1 MKADKLILGI
11 DAGSVS
17 ISVILLDLQGN
28 ISFKAS
34 ASHHGEVKQT
44 LSDLIQKVNL
54 DTIGN
59 IAVTSCT
66 PGFINQTRAYDDH
79 VTMIRAAKH
88 LHKNFDAILH
98 IGGERFSLS
107 HFDSLGNYVGAK
119 HNTSCAAGTGS
130 FLDQQA
136 RRLNLFGSQDIS
148 EKALQNKKA
157 IPDIATRC
165 AVFAKTDLIHAQQ
178 EGYDIKQICDGLCK
192 GLAKNI
198 TNTLFKSS
206 LVDNK
211 ILFCGGVSLNDRVK
225 KHLEEITEHKFVI
238 DEYAQF
244 YGAAGVALS
253 LLDEQEKN
261 DIEPEEFS
269 TINDIFIESKTN
281 DATLYPEL
289 ELKLSNYPDFA
300 SFDSY
305 IFEDVETDI
314 YVDPASL
321 NINYGFIGLDV
332 GSTSTKS
339 IIIDENGNPVAG
351 FYTKTASRP
360 VQAVQKL
367 FKACDNFFDKYDIKM
382 EIKGCG
388 TTGSGRR
395 ISAKIIG
402 ADIEPDE
409 ITAHATAAVNLNK
422 DVDTIIEIGGQDA
435 KFTLLKDGM
444 VTSSVMNTVCAAGT
458 GSFIEEQAL
467 KLSCTLSEYSSRAES
482 VKSPV
487 SSDRCTVFME
497 RDINHYFA
505 DGFQK
510 NEILASVLHSVRD
523 NYLTKVANIGKIG
536 NCILFQGATAKN
548 RALIAAFEQKLE
560 KPIHVSRFCHL
571 TGALG
576 VALLAMEQKL
586 DKSQFRGFQLWQN
599 KIPVRKET
607 CELCTNHCKL
617 TIADIENDTIAY
629 GFLCG
634 RDYQTQK
641 MIPKKKQY
649 DLLPNFTGFLR
660 DLLEIVLIPRFA
672 KKACHKSWSSSR

>member
-1 MKADKLILGI
+1 MGTGKGKTKILKDDKLILGI

-17 ISVILLDLQGN
+17 ISVILLDFQGN

-44 LSDLIQKVNL
+44 LSDLIQKVDL

-66 PGFINQTRAYDDH
+66 PGFINQTRTYDDH

-88 LHKNFDAILH
+88 LHKKFDAILH

-107 HFDSLGNYVGAK
+107 HFDSFGNYLGAK

-148 EKALQNKKA
+148 EKALQNEKE

-198 TNTLFKSS
+198 TNTLFKTS

-211 ILFCGGVSLNDRVK
+211 ILFCGGVSLNNCVK
-225 KHLEEITEHKFVI
+225 NHLEEITEHKFFI
-238 DEYAQF
+238 DEYALL
-244 YGAAGVALS
+244 YGAVGAALS
-253 LLDEQEKN
+253 LLDEQENKA
-261 DIEPEEFS
+261 IEPEVFL
-269 TINDIFIESKTN
+269 TINDIFIESKKH
-281 DATLYPEL
+281 DAILYPEL
-289 ELKLSNYPDFA
+289 ELKLSDYPDFE

-305 IFEDVETDI
+305 VFEDVETDI

-339 IIIDENGNPVAG
+339 IIIDENGIPVAG

-505 DGFQK
+505 EGFQK
-510 NEILASVLHSVRD
+510 NEILADRKSVV
-523 NYLTKVANIGKIG
+523 
-536 NCILFQGATAKN
+536 
-548 RALIAAFEQKLE
+548 
-560 KPIHVSRFCHL
+560 
-571 TGALG
+571 
-576 VALLAMEQKL
+576 
-586 DKSQFRGFQLWQN
+586 
-599 KIPVRKET
+599 
-607 CELCTNHCKL
+607 
-617 TIADIENDTIAY
+617 
-629 GFLCG
+629 
-634 RDYQTQK
+634 
-641 MIPKKKQY
+641 
-649 DLLPNFTGFLR
+649 
-660 DLLEIVLIPRFA
+660 
-672 KKACHKSWSSSR
+672 